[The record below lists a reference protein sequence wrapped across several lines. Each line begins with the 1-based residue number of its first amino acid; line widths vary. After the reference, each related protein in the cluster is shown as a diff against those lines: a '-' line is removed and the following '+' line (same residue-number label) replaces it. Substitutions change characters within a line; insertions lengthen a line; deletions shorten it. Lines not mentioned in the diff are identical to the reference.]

1 MFIPN
6 THFWVRPI
14 PGNWSMAVEFLTSL
28 LSSVSINNSLKIH
41 VYYIIIIIL
50 LTCLRKFVTYN
61 ELVLHIHLQG
71 ASLSFRFPPIKIIK
85 SVHENN
91 KFRIEINYYNPRDT
105 GF

>member
-1 MFIPN
+1 MLIPN

-41 VYYIIIIIL
+41 VCYIIIIIL

-61 ELVLHIHLQG
+61 ELVLYYTYIY
-71 ASLSFRFPPIKIIK
+71 K
-85 SVHENN
+85 VHRYLFVSRQS
-91 KFRIEINYYNPRDT
+91 KL
-105 GF
+105 

>member
-50 LTCLRKFVTYN
+50 LTCLRKFVT
-61 ELVLHIHLQG
+61 VLYYTYIY
-71 ASLSFRFPPIKIIK
+71 K
-85 SVHENN
+85 VHRYLFVSRQS
-91 KFRIEINYYNPRDT
+91 KL
-105 GF
+105 

>member
-50 LTCLRKFVTYN
+50 LTCLRKFVTYT
-61 ELVLHIHLQG
+61 ELVLYYTYIY
-71 ASLSFRFPPIKIIK
+71 K
-85 SVHENN
+85 VHRYLFVSRQS
-91 KFRIEINYYNPRDT
+91 KL
-105 GF
+105 

>member
-50 LTCLRKFVTYN
+50 LTCLRKFVLIMNLYCIT
-61 ELVLHIHLQG
+61 H
-71 ASLSFRFPPIKIIK
+71 SFTRCIVIFSFPANQNYKIC
-85 SVHENN
+85 
-91 KFRIEINYYNPRDT
+91 T
-105 GF
+105 